1 MIEITYNWPGKD
13 NKNEKLEVGRS
24 FGHIAYRVK
33 NIYQICQK
41 LMKPSP
47 SLAKAC
53 TTAFSNLSQILDVP
67 NEQLYGL
74 FYRKLSRYFYNIKY
88 EIDEINNEFSEVKIN
103 KKKKN
108 NEVSR
113 SSKRTKK

>member
-1 MIEITYNWPGKD
+1 MLNIGLIEFLIIFFFFV
-13 NKNEKLEVGRS
+13 LL
-24 FGHIAYRVK
+24 VK
-33 NIYQICQK
+33 
-41 LMKPSP
+41 PE
-47 SLAKAC
+47 
-53 TTAFSNLSQILDVP
+53 DVP
-67 NEQLYGL
+67 IIFKNLGL

-113 SSKRTKK
+113 SSKRAKK

>member
-1 MIEITYNWPGKD
+1 MFNIGLIEFLIIFFFFILLVKPED
-13 NKNEKLEVGRS
+13 IPIIFKNL
-24 FGHIAYRVK
+24 
-33 NIYQICQK
+33 
-41 LMKPSP
+41 
-47 SLAKAC
+47 
-53 TTAFSNLSQILDVP
+53 
-67 NEQLYGL
+67 GL

-103 KKKKN
+103 KKKIN

>member
-1 MIEITYNWPGKD
+1 MLNIGLIEFLIIFFFFILLVKPED
-13 NKNEKLEVGRS
+13 IPIIFKNL
-24 FGHIAYRVK
+24 
-33 NIYQICQK
+33 
-41 LMKPSP
+41 
-47 SLAKAC
+47 
-53 TTAFSNLSQILDVP
+53 
-67 NEQLYGL
+67 GL

-103 KKKKN
+103 KKKIN